1 MLAVA
6 AMLVVSG
13 CRQPAPPTPP
23 VEELAWTRITLAE
36 DIAPSSLAPAGSSL
50 LVGGRG
56 SVGGNHPVLFHVGA
70 TGVVRPVPLRPNSP
84 YAKVADLSSLA
95 SDGTQV
101 FAIGEA
107 HGGAHANFRWTS
119 WSGSVQALTEH
130 PQTFETFGGI
140 SAGALLDIV
149 ATTDGPVIAGSWSSA
164 DARGLDAAIWLP
176 RGQTWQRQESAGGA
190 LANRDDL
197 QVAPRAAAA
206 FGPTMIITGS
216 VITFGDGVQ
225 QSAAIWTW
233 PSRDAAWQLT
243 RLPEPGGR
251 SEALSSQCAD
261 RCWVSGHV
269 DGQLALWRTGRGE
282 VARETTLPERADRRR
297 RPGTAD
303 DHRRGPAGDLVRP
316 LRSEPPAAAGRVGLA
331 YAHRAR
337 RPGAGRAVDRHPALR
352 DRGRRLVVRRSE
364 LARLARQGV
373 QGTQSEGVAG
383 HPDADDDAGGDR
395 RDIGV
400 VAEGLPAV
408 HVGDVHLDHPDV
420 AGGDR
425 VGQRRCW
432 CGCRRR
438 R

>member
-1 MLAVA
+1 MPSPSTVVHRLQRWLT
-6 AMLVVSG
+6 LVVGALLVVTG
-13 CRQPAPPTPP
+13 CSQPEPPSPP
-23 VEELAWTRITLAE
+23 VEELAWTRITVAE

-56 SVGGNHPVLFHVGA
+56 SMGGSHPVLLHVGV
-70 TGVVRPVPLRPNSP
+70 TGVVRPVPLRPTSP

-119 WSGSVQALTEH
+119 WSGSVRALTEY

-140 SAGALLDIV
+140 SAGALLDV
-149 ATTDGPVIAGSWSSA
+149 VVTTDGPVIAGSWSSA

-206 FGPTMIITGS
+206 FGTTMIITGS

-269 DGQLALWRTGRGE
+269 DGQLALWRTGLGE
-282 VARETTLPERADRRR
+282 VARETTLPDAPIDIDGPGPRTIIVEG
-297 RPGTAD
+297 RPGILFGHSGVNRLLLQDESGWRTFTAPD
-303 DHRRGPAGDLVRP
+303 
-316 LRSEPPAAAGRVGLA
+316 GRVLDALLIGTRL
-331 YAHRAR
+331 YAIL
-337 RPGAGRAVDRHPALR
+337 GAGLWF
-352 DRGRRLVVRRSE
+352 
-364 LARLARQGV
+364 
-373 QGTQSEGVAG
+373 
-383 HPDADDDAGGDR
+383 ADLG
-395 RDIGV
+395 
-400 VAEGLPAV
+400 
-408 HVGDVHLDHPDV
+408 
-420 AGGDR
+420 
-425 VGQRRCW
+425 
-432 CGCRRR
+432 
-438 R
+438 

>member
-1 MLAVA
+1 
-6 AMLVVSG
+6 MLVVTG
-13 CRQPAPPTPP
+13 CSQPEPATPL
-23 VEELAWTRITLAE
+23 VEDLAWTRITLAE

-50 LVGGRG
+50 LVGGRV
-56 SVGGNHPVLFHVGA
+56 SMGGNHPVLFHVGA
-70 TGVVRPVPLRPNSP
+70 TGVVRPVPLRPTSP

-149 ATTDGPVIAGSWSSA
+149 VTTDGPVIAGSWSAA

-206 FGPTMIITGS
+206 FGTAMIITGS

-233 PSRDAAWQLT
+233 PRRDAAWQLT
-243 RLPEPGGR
+243 QLPEPGGR

-269 DGQLALWRTGRGE
+269 DGQLALWRTDRGE
-282 VARETTLPERADRRR
+282 VTREPTLPDAPIDVDGPGPRTIIVEG
-297 RPGTAD
+297 RPGILFGHAGVNRLLLQDESGWRTLTAPD
-303 DHRRGPAGDLVRP
+303 
-316 LRSEPPAAAGRVGLA
+316 GRVLDALLIGTRL
-331 YAHRAR
+331 YAIM
-337 RPGAGRAVDRHPALR
+337 GAGLWF
-352 DRGRRLVVRRSE
+352 
-364 LARLARQGV
+364 
-373 QGTQSEGVAG
+373 
-383 HPDADDDAGGDR
+383 ADLG
-395 RDIGV
+395 
-400 VAEGLPAV
+400 
-408 HVGDVHLDHPDV
+408 
-420 AGGDR
+420 
-425 VGQRRCW
+425 
-432 CGCRRR
+432 
-438 R
+438 

>member
-1 MLAVA
+1 MPSTSTVVPRLQRWLTLAVG
-6 AMLVVSG
+6 AMLVVAG
-13 CRQPAPPTPP
+13 CRQPEPPTLL
-23 VEELAWTRITLAE
+23 VEELAWTRITFA
-36 DIAPSSLAPAGSSL
+36 ANVTPSSLAPTGSSL

-56 SVGGNHPVLFHVGA
+56 SMGGNHPVLFHVGI

-95 SDGTQV
+95 SDGPRV

-107 HGGAHANFRWTS
+107 HGGAHANFRWTA

-164 DARGLDAAIWLP
+164 DARGLDVAIWLP
-176 RGQTWQRQESAGGA
+176 RGRTWQRQDSAGGA

-206 FGPTMIITGS
+206 FGPTMIIAGS

-225 QSAAIWTW
+225 QTAAIWTW
-233 PSRDAAWQLT
+233 RRRDAAWELT
-243 RLPEPGGR
+243 RMPEPGGR

-282 VARETTLPERADRRR
+282 VARETTLPEAPIDVDG
-297 RPGTAD
+297 PGPRTII
-303 DHRRGPAGDLVRP
+303 
-316 LRSEPPAAAGRVGLA
+316 AAGR
-331 YAHRAR
+331 
-337 RPGAGRAVDRHPALR
+337 PGILFGHSGVNRLLLQDESGWRTLTAPDGRVLDALLI
-352 DRGRRLVVRRSE
+352 GTRLY
-364 LARLARQGV
+364 
-373 QGTQSEGVAG
+373 T
-383 HPDADDDAGGDR
+383 
-395 RDIGV
+395 I
-400 VAEGLPAV
+400 
-408 HVGDVHLDHPDV
+408 VGDSLWFADLS
-420 AGGDR
+420 
-425 VGQRRCW
+425 
-432 CGCRRR
+432 
-438 R
+438 